1 MIVLAILLVLQPRI
15 GVKYDYDLEERILQ
29 HLAVVASNERI
40 HQLGQREGQ
49 RIQPIQ
55 QTPQLQTES
64 SSTYGSTI
72 METNGQETYS
82 RDR

>member
-29 HLAVVASNERI
+29 HLAIVASNERI

-49 RIQPIQ
+49 RIQ

>member
-15 GVKYDYDLEERILQ
+15 GVNDYDLEERILQ